1 MSSAFRWSATPTSCD
16 SSTRVV
22 GGTGI
27 EEFTD
32 TTLAGDQFALF

>member
-1 MSSAFRWSATPTSCD
+1 LRFLD
-16 SSTRVV
+16 SVA

-32 TTLAGDQFALF
+32 NTLAGDQFALF

>member
-1 MSSAFRWSATPTSCD
+1 MTYLD
-16 SSTRVV
+16 GVI

-32 TTLAGDQFALF
+32 HTLDGGQFALF

>member
-1 MSSAFRWSATPTSCD
+1 VPLVNDADFMRFLDT
-16 SSTRVV
+16 VV

-32 TTLAGDQFALF
+32 ATLGGEQFALF

>member
-1 MSSAFRWSATPTSCD
+1 MRCLD
-16 SSTRVV
+16 SVI

-32 TTLAGDQFALF
+32 HTLTGGQFALF

>member
-1 MSSAFRWSATPTSCD
+1 MCPLVTDAEFMD
-16 SSTRVV
+16 SLSHVI

-32 TTLAGDQFALF
+32 HTLDGGQFALF

>member
-1 MSSAFRWSATPTSCD
+1 MRHLDA
-16 SSTRVV
+16 VV
-22 GGTGI
+22 GGTAI